1 MFTLAE
7 NMGLSGASFG
17 LGACGGERAERER
30 RSHHRNHLRDSAI
43 PQAQKKLFD
52 LENGSQ
58 QQLYVTLNQHIDAL
72 NKEISQLEAD
82 KVKAMQ
88 LRDMWRDN
96 PEVAAAT
103 GLSGWFTR
111 IFSCGHYERDIKDI
125 NAEIAQLEGRLG
137 NINGELKKVEERL
150 SSQAMERITNAKN
163 KLETKKQ
170 QLVAEIGS
178 YNAEI
183 QNLKNARATR
193 IETERLALEQEKQ
206 KREQQAAAGNTPA
219 KAGDNTLLIAAVAL
233 LGGYLLF
240 SNKKNVVKVKA

>member
-1 MFTLAE
+1 
-7 NMGLSGASFG
+7 
-17 LGACGGERAERER
+17 GACGGERAERER
-30 RSHHRNHLRDSAI
+30 KSNERDTLRNSI
-43 PQAQKKLFD
+43 PQLRKAISD

-58 QQLYVTLNQHIDAL
+58 QQSYVTQNQRIE
-72 NKEISQLEAD
+72 NISKEIIQLKAD

-103 GLSGWFTR
+103 GLGSWFGRLWERTV
-111 IFSCGHYERDIKDI
+111 SCAHYERDIKDI
-125 NAEIAQLEGRLG
+125 EREMVSLNHERGRLQSSLEA
-137 NINGELKKVEERL
+137 IEKRL
-150 SSQAMERITNAKN
+150 SPEAMQRIANTVN
-163 KLETKKQ
+163 KLETEKQ

-193 IETERLALEQEKQ
+193 IEAERLALEQEKQ

-233 LGGYLLF
+233 FGGYLLF
-240 SNKKNVVKVKA
+240 GNKKNVVKVKA